1 MSDHEWIGYIP
12 SDAQVPEKV
21 MDWSEISQILP
32 IQYPATVFCGSEN
45 QGIGYS

>member
-1 MSDHEWIGYIP
+1 MDRLHS